1 MVNTNRVV
9 MVNHGSI
16 LFVYIVVITYKSSVS
31 LCKLLR

>member
-16 LFVYIVVITYKSSVS
+16 FFVYIVVTDCKSIVS

>member
-16 LFVYIVVITYKSSVS
+16 FFVYVAVTTCKSNVFS
-31 LCKLLR
+31 CKLLR

>member
-16 LFVYIVVITYKSSVS
+16 FFACIAVTACKSSLF
-31 LCKLLR
+31 LCELLR